1 MVSQGEVYLITRNGK
16 PIAELRGRSQGKRSA
31 PHPVLSR
38 IKIHYDPVEELSTE
52 QWGRIE

>member
-1 MVSQGEVYLITRNGK
+1 VVSQGEVYLITRNGK

-38 IKIHYDPVEELSTE
+38 IEIHDDPVEDLSAE
-52 QWGRIE
+52 QWGKSE